1 MRDSPLPQTE
11 EQRIEQDRTTGKG
24 RLTTILILTKELKP
38 VPETKQEME
47 FQIEQMTDLRRK

>member
-24 RLTTILILTKELKP
+24 SLTTILILTKELKP

-47 FQIEQMTDLRRK
+47 FQIEQMTDL